1 MPAVPLPAKTPVQH
15 THGIRIMLYTEC
27 DQLGHFEACV
37 PTPQQDLDPS
47 ATVVVCGCSSFGFPP
62 SMRGGMRSSCAQN
75 RTDMSPVRSCSPTSA
90 ADSSAGQTGVPYV
103 HTPVSPDSIP
113 AAQPSPVSSETAPK
127 APSDSVHPTSAA
139 DNSVGQRG
147 VPYVRAPVSPDSI
160 EATQPSPVSAASAP
174 KHLQIPSRL
183 HSLTRHPKA
192 RVLAPRHHLFM
203 PGPSRAFGCCHMLQP
218 GRLLALV
225 LALTLIG

>member
-1 MPAVPLPAKTPVQH
+1 MFAGPPRKTSQVDIIVKALPMCYPNGLIVLHGSSAGAFVFHPCLPFRFLPKPQFSTM
-15 THGIRIMLYTEC
+15 HGIRIMLYTEC

-47 ATVVVCGCSSFGFPP
+47 AKVVFVRVFQLWVSSKHD
-62 SMRGGMRSSCAQN
+62 RWRRSSCAQN
-75 RTDMSPVRSCSPTSA
+75 RTDMSPLRSCSPTSA

-174 KHLQIPSRL
+174 KSTFTFRPAY
-183 HSLTRHPKA
+183 TP
-192 RVLAPRHHLFM
+192 
-203 PGPSRAFGCCHMLQP
+203 
-218 GRLLALV
+218 
-225 LALTLIG
+225 